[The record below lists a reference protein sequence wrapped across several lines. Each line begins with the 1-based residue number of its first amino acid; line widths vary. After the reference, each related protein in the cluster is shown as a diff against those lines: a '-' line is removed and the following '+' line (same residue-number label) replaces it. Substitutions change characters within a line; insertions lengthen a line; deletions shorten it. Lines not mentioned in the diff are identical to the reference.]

1 MNWRIKP
8 LDAILASA
16 EKKSLART
24 LGAFQLTMLGVG
36 AIIGTGIFV
45 LTAKA
50 AQKAGPGMMLSF
62 VLAGAVCAV
71 TALCYAELASMVP
84 VSGSAY
90 TYSYAVL
97 GELIAW
103 IVGWALILEYTVA
116 ASAVAVGWS
125 NYFVPLV
132 EHSFDLHI
140 PIALAKG
147 YFAGGF
153 INLPAVAISTLITA
167 LLVLGTRESATVN
180 AVLVCIKVAA
190 LVLFIALAIPVVKMS
205 NFHPFMPLGVLG
217 VGGAAA
223 SIFFAYVGFD
233 AVSTAAEET
242 KNPQRNMPIGLI
254 GSLLICT
261 VFYLLVAAGAIG
273 SIGAQPVIDAAGQ
286 GLDPGSIELFDACKD
301 PAKALDAGLQRG
313 AARPCAAPT
322 GMGPG
327 VAPHRPGRV
336 PGAALRDSHDD
347 LRADAHFLLHGAR
360 PAAAGRAHRIHGRFK
375 TPHVVT
381 MITGVVVILAAA
393 FFPVGKL
400 ADLSNGGTLAA
411 FFAVALG
418 VMILRVTNP
427 DESAPFG
434 RRSCGSWVR
443 LRWSAAYCCSPC
455 CRCSRSWCSS
465 AGPCSG
471 SSYMR
476 CTDTGAA
483 RWRRGRFKRADPAG
497 VEGTERLDQA
507 LVDLRIAR
515 KDIGAECVF
524 GAGRRADPASGLLDE
539 QGSRGRVPWLEAK
552 LPKAVGRPAAT

>member
-36 AIIGTGIFV
+36 AVIGTGIFV
-45 LTAKA
+45 LTAEA

-62 VLAGAVCAV
+62 VVAGLVCAV

-132 EHSFDLHI
+132 QHSFDIHI
-140 PIALAKG
+140 PVYVAKG

-153 INLPAVAISTLITA
+153 INLPAVGIGILITS

-190 LVLFIALAIPVVKMS
+190 LVLFISLSIPVVKME
-205 NFHPFMPLGVLG
+205 NFHPFMPLGALG

-261 VFYLLVAAGAIG
+261 VFYLLVAAGAVG
-273 SIGAQPVIDAAGQ
+273 SVGAQPVFDSAGH
-286 GLDPGSIELFDACKD
+286 GIDPGTADLFIACKD
-301 PAKALDAGLQRG
+301 PAKAALLVCSEEPLAHVLRLLGWAKVSRLIGL
-313 AARPCAAPT
+313 AAF
-322 GMGPG
+322 
-327 VAPHRPGRV
+327 VALPSVILMMMFGQTRV
-336 PGAALRDSHDD
+336 FFSMARD
-347 LRADAHFLLHGAR
+347 RLL
-360 PAAAGRAHRIHGRFK
+360 PDVLTRIHARFK

-381 MITGVVVILAAA
+381 MITGTVVVSAAA
-393 FFPVGKL
+393 FFPVGRL

-411 FFAVALG
+411 FFSVALG

-427 DESAPFG
+427 ARKRSFRTPFVWVVG
-434 RRSCGSWVR
+434 PAALIGCLVLFALLPWAAILVFFGWAAFGLVVYALYGYRRSAMAPSNEPPT
-443 LRWSAAYCCSPC
+443 LSPK
-455 CRCSRSWCSS
+455 
-465 AGPCSG
+465 P
-471 SSYMR
+471 
-476 CTDTGAA
+476 
-483 RWRRGRFKRADPAG
+483 
-497 VEGTERLDQA
+497 
-507 LVDLRIAR
+507 
-515 KDIGAECVF
+515 
-524 GAGRRADPASGLLDE
+524 
-539 QGSRGRVPWLEAK
+539 K
-552 LPKAVGRPAAT
+552 LG

>member
-45 LTAKA
+45 LTAEA

-132 EHSFDLHI
+132 EHSFDIHI
-140 PIALAKG
+140 PITLAKG

-190 LVLFIALAIPVVKMS
+190 LVLFIALAIPVVKME
-205 NFHPFMPLGVLG
+205 NFHPFMPLGILG

-254 GSLLICT
+254 GSLLVCT

-286 GLDPGSIELFDACKD
+286 GLDPGSIELFNACKD
-301 PAKALDAGLQRG
+301 PAKAVTLVCSEEPLAHVLRQLGWDRVSRLIGL
-313 AARPCAAPT
+313 AAFL
-322 GMGPG
+322 
-327 VAPHRPGRV
+327 
-336 PGAALRDSHDD
+336 ALPSVILMMIFGQTRIFFCMARD
-347 LRADAHFLLHGAR
+347 RLL
-360 PAAAGRAHRIHGRFK
+360 PDVLTRIHVRFN

-427 DESAPFG
+427 ARKRAFRTPFVWVVG
-434 RRSCGSWVR
+434 PLALVGCVLLFALLPLFTILVFFGWALFGLVVYALYGYRRSA
-443 LRWSAAYCCSPC
+443 LAP
-455 CRCSRSWCSS
+455 
-465 AGPCSG
+465 
-471 SSYMR
+471 
-476 CTDTGAA
+476 
-483 RWRRGRFKRADPAG
+483 
-497 VEGTERLDQA
+497 ER
-507 LVDLRIAR
+507 I
-515 KDIGAECVF
+515 
-524 GAGRRADPASGLLDE
+524 
-539 QGSRGRVPWLEAK
+539 
-552 LPKAVGRPAAT
+552 

>member
-16 EKKSLART
+16 EKKSLSRT

-36 AIIGTGIFV
+36 AVIGTGIFV
-45 LTAKA
+45 LTAEA
-50 AQKAGPGMMLSF
+50 AQEAGPGMLLSF
-62 VLAGAVCAV
+62 ILAGLVCAV

-103 IVGWALILEYTVA
+103 IVGWALILEYAVA
-116 ASAVAVGWS
+116 ASAVSVGWS

-132 EHSFDLHI
+132 QQSFDIHI
-140 PIALAKG
+140 PVYLAKG

-153 INLPAVAISTLITA
+153 INLPAMGIATLVTT
-167 LLVLGTRESATVN
+167 LLVAGTRESATVN

-190 LVLFIALAIPVVKMS
+190 LVLFVTLSIPVVKME
-205 NFHPFMPLGVLG
+205 NFHPFMPTGALG

-242 KNPQRNMPIGLI
+242 KNPQRNVPIGLI

-261 VFYLLVAAGAIG
+261 AFYIAVSAGAVG
-273 SIGAQPVIDAAGQ
+273 SIGAQPIIDAAGHV
-286 GLDPGSIELFDACKD
+286 LEPGSAELFDACKD
-301 PAKALDAGLQRG
+301 PAKAVALVCSEEPLAHVLRQLGWARVSRLIGL
-313 AARPCAAPT
+313 AAFLALPSVILMMMFGQT
-322 GMGPG
+322 
-327 VAPHRPGRV
+327 RV
-336 PGAALRDSHDD
+336 FFSMARD
-347 LRADAHFLLHGAR
+347 RLL
-360 PAAAGRAHRIHGRFK
+360 PEVLTKIHPRFK

-381 MITGVVVILAAA
+381 SITGMGVIVAAA

-411 FFAVALG
+411 FFSVALG

-427 DESAPFG
+427 ARKRSFRTPLIWVVGPAALIGCVVLFSLLPLLTILVFFG
-434 RRSCGSWVR
+434 WAAFGLVVYALYGYRRS
-443 LRWSAAYCCSPC
+443 
-455 CRCSRSWCSS
+455 
-465 AGPCSG
+465 
-471 SSYMR
+471 
-476 CTDTGAA
+476 
-483 RWRRGRFKRADPAG
+483 
-497 VEGTERLDQA
+497 A
-507 LVDLRIAR
+507 LATPQPPLT
-515 KDIGAECVF
+515 
-524 GAGRRADPASGLLDE
+524 P
-539 QGSRGRVPWLEAK
+539 K
-552 LPKAVGRPAAT
+552 LS

>member
-36 AIIGTGIFV
+36 AVIGTGIFV
-45 LTAKA
+45 LTAEA

-62 VLAGAVCAV
+62 IVAGLVCAV

-90 TYSYAVL
+90 TYSYAVM

-125 NYFVPLV
+125 NYFVPLIQ
-132 EHSFDLHI
+132 HSFDIQI
-140 PIALAKG
+140 PLYLAKG
-147 YFAGGF
+147 YFAGGLV
-153 INLPAVAISTLITA
+153 NLPAVGIAVLVTS

-190 LVLFIALAIPVVKMS
+190 LVLFIALSIPVVKME
-205 NFHPFMPLGVLG
+205 NFHPFMPLGALG

-242 KNPQRNMPIGLI
+242 KNPQRNMPIGLL

-273 SIGAQPVIDAAGQ
+273 SIGAQPVFDAAGHA
-286 GLDPGSIELFDACKD
+286 LEPGTTELFQACRD
-301 PAKALDAGLQRG
+301 PSKAPLLVCSEEPLAHVLRELGWDKVSRLIGL
-313 AARPCAAPT
+313 AAFL
-322 GMGPG
+322 
-327 VAPHRPGRV
+327 
-336 PGAALRDSHDD
+336 ALPSVILMMIFGQTRIFFSMARDK
-347 LRADAHFLLHGAR
+347 LLPEALT
-360 PAAAGRAHRIHGRFK
+360 AIHPRFN

-381 MITGVVVILAAA
+381 LITGVVVIGSAA

-411 FFAVALG
+411 FFSVALG
-418 VMILRVTNP
+418 VMILRITNP
-427 DESAPFG
+427 ARKRSFRTPLVWVVGPLAMLGCVVLFSLLPWSAILVFFG
-434 RRSCGSWVR
+434 WAVFGLVVYALYGYRRSALAV
-443 LRWSAAYCCSPC
+443 ASP
-455 CRCSRSWCSS
+455 
-465 AGPCSG
+465 PPPL
-471 SSYMR
+471 
-476 CTDTGAA
+476 
-483 RWRRGRFKRADPAG
+483 K
-497 VEGTERLDQA
+497 
-507 LVDLRIAR
+507 
-515 KDIGAECVF
+515 
-524 GAGRRADPASGLLDE
+524 
-539 QGSRGRVPWLEAK
+539 AK
-552 LPKAVGRPAAT
+552 LS

>member
-36 AIIGTGIFV
+36 AVIGTGIFV
-45 LTAKA
+45 LTAEA
-50 AQKAGPGMMLSF
+50 AQTAGPGMMASF
-62 VLAGAVCAV
+62 VLAGFVCAV

-103 IVGWALILEYTVA
+103 IVGWALILEYAVA

-125 NYFVPLV
+125 NYFVPLIQ
-132 EHSFDLHI
+132 HSFDIHI
-140 PIALAKG
+140 PVYLAKG
-147 YFAGGF
+147 YFAGGLV
-153 INLPAVAISTLITA
+153 NVPAVAIATLITT

-180 AVLVCIKVAA
+180 AVLVCIKVTA
-190 LVLFIALAIPVVKMS
+190 LVLFIALSIPVIKMD

-273 SIGAQPVIDAAGQ
+273 SIGAQPVLDAAGHA
-286 GLDPGSIELFDACKD
+286 LEPGTAALFEACKD
-301 PAKALDAGLQRG
+301 PSKSVLLVCSEEPLAHVLREIGWDKVSRLIGLAAFLALPSVILMMMFGQTRVFFSM
-313 AARPCAAPT
+313 AR
-322 GMGPG
+322 
-327 VAPHRPGRV
+327 
-336 PGAALRDSHDD
+336 DK
-347 LRADAHFLLHGAR
+347 LL
-360 PAAAGRAHRIHGRFK
+360 PDILTRIHSRFQ

-381 MITGVVVILAAA
+381 LITGGGVVLAAA

-411 FFAVALG
+411 FFSVALG
-418 VMILRVTNP
+418 VMILRFTDPGRKRAFRTPLVWLVGPLALAGCLLLFCLLPGKTILMF
-427 DESAPFG
+427 FG
-434 RRSCGSWVR
+434 WAIFGLVVYALYGYRRSAF
-443 LRWSAAYCCSPC
+443 AAP
-455 CRCSRSWCSS
+455 
-465 AGPCSG
+465 
-471 SSYMR
+471 
-476 CTDTGAA
+476 D
-483 RWRRGRFKRADPAG
+483 
-497 VEGTERLDQA
+497 DQPPS
-507 LVDLRIAR
+507 L
-515 KDIGAECVF
+515 K
-524 GAGRRADPASGLLDE
+524 P
-539 QGSRGRVPWLEAK
+539 K
-552 LPKAVGRPAAT
+552 LS

>member
-36 AIIGTGIFV
+36 AVIGTGIFV
-45 LTAKA
+45 LTAEA

-62 VLAGAVCAV
+62 VVAGLVCAV

-132 EHSFDLHI
+132 QHSFDIHI
-140 PIALAKG
+140 PVYLAKG

-153 INLPAVAISTLITA
+153 INLPAVGIAALITS

-190 LVLFIALAIPVVKMS
+190 LVLFIALSIPVVKME

-261 VFYLLVAAGAIG
+261 VFYLLVAAGAVG
-273 SIGAQPVIDAAGQ
+273 SVGAQPVFDSAGQ
-286 GLDPGSIELFDACKD
+286 GIDPGTAELFITCKD
-301 PAKALDAGLQRG
+301 PAKAALLVCSEEPLAHVLRLLGWDKVARLIGL
-313 AARPCAAPT
+313 AAFLALPSVILMMIFGQT
-322 GMGPG
+322 
-327 VAPHRPGRV
+327 RV
-336 PGAALRDSHDD
+336 FFSMARDK
-347 LRADAHFLLHGAR
+347 LL
-360 PAAAGRAHRIHGRFK
+360 PDVLTRIHVRFK

-381 MITGVVVILAAA
+381 MITGVVVISAAA
-393 FFPVGKL
+393 FFPVGRL

-411 FFAVALG
+411 FFSVALG

-427 DESAPFG
+427 ARKRSFRAPFIWVVG
-434 RRSCGSWVR
+434 PAALIGCLVLFALLPWAAISVFFGWAAFGLVVYALYGYRRSA
-443 LRWSAAYCCSPC
+443 LAP
-455 CRCSRSWCSS
+455 
-465 AGPCSG
+465 P
-471 SSYMR
+471 
-476 CTDTGAA
+476 
-483 RWRRGRFKRADPAG
+483 
-497 VEGTERLDQA
+497 TEPPSMTP
-507 LVDLRIAR
+507 
-515 KDIGAECVF
+515 K
-524 GAGRRADPASGLLDE
+524 P
-539 QGSRGRVPWLEAK
+539 K
-552 LPKAVGRPAAT
+552 LS

>member
-16 EKKSLART
+16 EKKSLTRT

-36 AIIGTGIFV
+36 AVIGTGIFV
-45 LTAKA
+45 LTAEA

-62 VLAGAVCAV
+62 VVAGLVCAV

-132 EHSFDLHI
+132 QHSLDVHI
-140 PIALAKG
+140 PIYLAKG

-153 INLPAVAISTLITA
+153 VNLPAVGISILITG

-180 AVLVCIKVAA
+180 AILVCIKVTA
-190 LVLFIALAIPVVKMS
+190 LVLFIALSLPVVKME
-205 NFHPFMPLGVLG
+205 NFHPFMPLGALG

-261 VFYLLVAAGAIG
+261 VFYLLVAGGAIG
-273 SIGAQPVIDAAGQ
+273 SIGAQPVFDAAGH
-286 GLDPGSIELFDACKD
+286 GLEPGTPELFETCKD
-301 PAKALDAGLQRG
+301 PVK
-313 AARPCAAPT
+313 
-322 GMGPG
+322 
-327 VAPHRPGRV
+327 
-336 PGAALRDSHDD
+336 AALLVCSEEPLAHVLRQLGWDKVSRLIGLAAFLALPSVILMMIFGQTRVFFSMARDK
-347 LRADAHFLLHGAR
+347 LL
-360 PAAAGRAHRIHGRFK
+360 PDVLTKIHSRFN

-381 MITGVVVILAAA
+381 MITGIVVVMSAA

-411 FFAVALG
+411 FFSVALG

-427 DESAPFG
+427 ARKRSFRTPLVWVVGPMALIGCVVLFALLPWSAIMVFFG
-434 RRSCGSWVR
+434 WALCGLVVYGLYGYRRSAFATTTAPKPPTPPT
-443 LRWSAAYCCSPC
+443 LTP
-455 CRCSRSWCSS
+455 
-465 AGPCSG
+465 
-471 SSYMR
+471 
-476 CTDTGAA
+476 
-483 RWRRGRFKRADPAG
+483 
-497 VEGTERLDQA
+497 
-507 LVDLRIAR
+507 
-515 KDIGAECVF
+515 
-524 GAGRRADPASGLLDE
+524 
-539 QGSRGRVPWLEAK
+539 K
-552 LPKAVGRPAAT
+552 LS